1 MFTLIEPKSFHR
13 GRNWFVG
20 TSLAIALLALCTV
33 ISLGCASSDGDE
45 PTVDDSVVS
54 TEAPSTQSAKPS
66 PTTPEPDV
74 TPNEPT
80 VEIAAT
86 VAPTT
91 QTATPS
97 SPTPEPDDLVA
108 APIGETTDQDFV
120 ALYEV
125 QDPFD
130 NGWIEDSL
138 PLNGTRHWRPAPL
151 GVGVTYLEGVFARVF
166 AIEHKAA
173 PCRID
178 SSERDPDDECLKVV
192 LQVITDPD
200 PHPKDVHSSHD
211 VNFLI
216 DGEEASTASSGN
228 WYSSDISAAAEGALY
243 THDVRVKRGWSE
255 AVLIYY
261 PLTFEPIAYFSLTDK
276 DYSDATSPLSGDALT
291 RYRTAANTDQPGLLE
306 RLAEIDVDVPGESP
320 EDIYS
325 ANPIYLALTCAEY
338 VALPAAT
345 PENQVLDMAEEVSKS
360 AAGEAAPEYFANLD
374 DAATFCGTAFPNS
387 SKPLILTMMATSAIG
402 VCYFGDAGAFGAD
415 ISDVMLS
422 GEKLFAFWSPESP
435 AEISDFQ
442 DGDELCQWLLDP
454 ENEALKEL
462 AGSIDPEVFG
472 GG

>member
-1 MFTLIEPKSFHR
+1 MFTLIEPKSLHR

-20 TSLAIALLALCTV
+20 TSLAIALLTLCTV

-45 PTVDDSVVS
+45 PTADDSVVS
-54 TEAPSTQSAKPS
+54 TEAVPTQTATPS
-66 PTTPEPDV
+66 PPTPETAV

-80 VEIAAT
+80 VEATAT
-86 VAPTT
+86 VTPPT

-97 SPTPEPDDLVA
+97 SPTPEPDIRAD
-108 APIGETTDQDFV
+108 APIDETRDQDFV
-120 ALYEV
+120 VLFAV
-125 QDPFD
+125 QDPSAP
-130 NGWIEDSL
+130 GWIEDSL
-138 PLNGTRHWRPAPL
+138 PLNGTRHWRPARL

-166 AIEHKAA
+166 AIEHKPA
-173 PCRID
+173 PCRTD

-200 PHPKDVHSSHD
+200 PHPKDVHGSHD

-216 DGEEASTASSGN
+216 DGEEASTSSWGN
-228 WYSSDISAAAEGALY
+228 SYYSAISDAAEGALY
-243 THDVRVKRGWSE
+243 THDVPVKRGWSE
-255 AVLIYY
+255 VVLIYY

-276 DYSDATSPLSGDALT
+276 DYSDASSPLSGDALT
-291 RYRTAANTDQPGLLE
+291 RYRNAANTDEPGLLE
-306 RLAEIDVDVPGESP
+306 RLNEIGVDIVGESP
-320 EDIYS
+320 EYLYEV
-325 ANPIYLALTCAEY
+325 NPIYLALTCAEY

-374 DAATFCGTAFPNS
+374 DAATFCGTAFPDS
-387 SKPLILTMMATSAIG
+387 TKPLILTMMTTSAIG

-435 AEISDFQ
+435 AEISDFK

-462 AGSIDPEVFG
+462 AESIDPEIFG
-472 GG
+472 GE